1 MYSTILQLLLNSL
14 TSGLV
19 LALIAVGFHLAFRT
33 VRVFHLAHAAVFT
46 IGAYVLLS
54 CTEGRSSWVVWAAS
68 FALAV
73 VVAAVAAW
81 TMDRLVY
88 RRLSKQGGRSEL
100 SLVAS
105 MAVYLIATE
114 GLAWW
119 FSNQARLALPPWE
132 QTIHASGWGL
142 TTPQVLQ
149 LVVGV
154 LVLFAVHWISRSR
167 GALAYRAVMSEPT
180 VSAVMGINVTATR
193 AKAMLG
199 SGALAGLAGG
209 LTVIDTGTH
218 PHAGLS
224 VTLSAAVAVIM
235 GGTRS
240 ISGTIAAALALAL
253 LQTLVEWFLNAQWK
267 EGITFLVLVVVLLWR
282 TEGIVSLNLRPDE
295 R

>member
-1 MYSTILQLLLNSL
+1 MYSTVLQLLLNSL

-19 LALIAVGFHLAFRT
+19 LALLAVGFHLAFRT

-46 IGAYVLLS
+46 VGAYMLLA
-54 CTEGRSSWVVWAAS
+54 CTEAGSSWVVWVASLAFAMVGAAAAS
-68 FALAV
+68 
-73 VVAAVAAW
+73 W
-81 TMDRLVY
+81 SMDKLVY
-88 RRLSKQGGRSEL
+88 RRLSKGGARSEL

-105 MAVYLIATE
+105 MAIYLIVTE
-114 GLAWW
+114 GLAWC
-119 FSNQARLALPPWE
+119 FSNQARLAPLPSE

-142 TTPQVLQ
+142 TTPQLLQ
-149 LVVGV
+149 LVLGAI
-154 LVLFAVHWISRSR
+154 VLFAVQKMSRSR
-167 GALAYRAVMSEPT
+167 GALSYRAVMSEPS
-180 VSAVMGINVTATR
+180 VSAVMGIDVSKIR

-209 LTVIDTGTH
+209 LTVVDTGIH

-224 VTLSAAVAVIM
+224 FTLSAAVAVIM

-253 LQTLVEWFLNAQWK
+253 LQTLVEWFMNAQWK

-282 TEGIVSLNLRPDE
+282 TEGLVALNLRPEE